1 MILLE
6 FSIYPIGK
14 GESLSKHVA
23 KSIDIVSKSKLPY
36 KVGPMG
42 TCLEG
47 NWDEVFAVVK
57 KCFNRMKKTSN
68 RIDIHI
74 KADYRKGRRRA
85 IEGKIKSVEKKLR
98 RPVKK

>member
-14 GESLSKHVA
+14 GESLSKYVSKA
-23 KSIDIVSKSKLPY
+23 VDIISKSKLPY

-42 TCLEG
+42 TVIEG
-47 NWDEVFAVVK
+47 NWDEVFTVLK
-57 KCFNRMKKTSN
+57 KCFDATKKTSN
-68 RIDIHI
+68 RIDFHI

-98 RPVKK
+98 HPVRK

>member
-14 GESLSKHVA
+14 GESLSKYVSKA
-23 KSIDIVSKSKLPY
+23 IDIISKSKLPY

-42 TCLEG
+42 TVIEG
-47 NWDEVFAVVK
+47 NWDEIFAVLK
-57 KCFNRMKKTSN
+57 RCFNNMKKNSN
-68 RIDIHI
+68 RIDFHI

-85 IEGKIKSVEKKLR
+85 IESKVKSVEKKLR
-98 RPVKK
+98 HPVKK